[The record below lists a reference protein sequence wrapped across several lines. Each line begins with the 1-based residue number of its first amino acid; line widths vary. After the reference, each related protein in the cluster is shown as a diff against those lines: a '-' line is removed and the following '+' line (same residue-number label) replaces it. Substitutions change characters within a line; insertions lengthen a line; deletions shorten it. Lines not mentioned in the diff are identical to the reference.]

1 MILVNGKQSAQIHV
15 MDRGLHYGDGLFE
28 TIAYQKNK
36 LLLWENHWQ
45 RLSQSAEILNINL
58 PDKNLLRQELEYVA
72 KDQENM
78 VLKLLITR
86 GIGERGYKVPASAN
100 PTRIIISNGWP
111 NYPKEHRQVG
121 INVHICE
128 MRLSSNKILAGI
140 KHLNRLENIVA
151 RSEWVDDAVFEGLML
166 DQDNYVVEGTMS
178 NLFIIKNNTLFTAPL
193 TNCGIAGIMRQQV
206 INFFEKIEQPVRYSN
221 IELTTLLDADEILLS
236 NSIIGVW
243 PVKKIQNYSFARKP
257 SALTEKIQDYIYS
270 QVFN

>member
-45 RLSQSAEILNINL
+45 RLAQGAEILNINL
-58 PDKNLLRQELEYVA
+58 PDKNLLQQELEYAA

-86 GIGERGYKVPASAN
+86 GIGERGYKLPARAN
-100 PTRIIISNGWP
+100 PTRIIISDGWP
-111 NYPKEHRQVG
+111 NYPIKQRQMGVT
-121 INVHICE
+121 VHICE

-140 KHLNRLENIVA
+140 KHLNRLENVIA
-151 RSEWVDDAVFEGLML
+151 RSEWVDDAIFEGLML
-166 DQDNYVVEGTMS
+166 DQDNYVVEGTMT
-178 NLFIIKNNTLFTAPL
+178 NFFIIKNNKIFTPPL

-206 INFFEKIEQPVRYSN
+206 IKFFEQIEQSVRYSH
-221 IELTTLLDADEILLS
+221 IELATLLDADEILLS
-236 NSIIGVW
+236 NSIIGLW
-243 PVKKIQNYSFARKP
+243 PVKKIQNYSFTRKP
-257 SALTEKIQDYIYS
+257 SALTEKIQNYIYS
-270 QVFN
+270 KVFN

>member
-1 MILVNGKQSAQIHV
+1 MILVNGKQSAQIQV

-45 RLSQSAEILNINL
+45 RLAQSAEILNINL
-58 PDKNLLRQELEYVA
+58 PDKNLLQQELEYTA
-72 KDQENM
+72 KDHENM

-100 PTRIIISNGWP
+100 PTRIIISDDWP
-111 NYPKEHRQVG
+111 NYPLEHRQVG
-121 INVHICE
+121 INVHICA
-128 MRLSSNKILAGI
+128 MRLSSNKVLAGI
-140 KHLNRLENIVA
+140 KHLNRLENILA
-151 RSEWVDDAVFEGLML
+151 RSEWDDDAIFEGLML
-166 DQDNYVVEGTMS
+166 DQDNDVIEGTMT
-178 NLFIIKNNTLFTAPL
+178 NLFMIKNNAIFTPSL
-193 TNCGIAGIMRQQV
+193 TNGGIAGIMRQQV
-206 INFFEKIEQPVRYSN
+206 IDFAEKIKQPVRYSN
-221 IELTTLLDADEILLS
+221 IKLNTLLDADEILLS

-243 PVKKIQNYSFARKP
+243 PVKKIRNYSFARKP